1 VSAVVVTL
9 ADTKAWLRVDSDAED
24 ALIEGLIETA
34 EELVEGILRFS
45 LSEFE
50 EVPEPVKHA
59 IYYAVSKLFEE
70 RNELNTKEL
79 TEVLKALLFTY
90 RKVEW

>member
-1 VSAVVVTL
+1 MVVTL
-9 ADTKAWLRVDSDAED
+9 EDTKAWLRVDSETED

-34 EELVEGILRFS
+34 EELVEGLLRFS
-45 LSEFE
+45 LSEFTD

-59 IYYAVSKLFEE
+59 IYYAVSKLYEE
-70 RNELNTKEL
+70 RNELNSHEL
-79 TEVLKALLFTY
+79 TDVLKALLFFY